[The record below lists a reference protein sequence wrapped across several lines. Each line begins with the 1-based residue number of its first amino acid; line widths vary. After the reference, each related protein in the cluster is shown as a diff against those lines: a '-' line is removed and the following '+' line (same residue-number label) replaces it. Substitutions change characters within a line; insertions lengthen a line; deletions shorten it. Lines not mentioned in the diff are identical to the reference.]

1 MKPKIYR
8 LVKSVNPITGKTN
21 FRIEHKTRF
30 LWVTEWWLVK
40 MTNGKKTKELVFSKR
55 KKAEKIYNS
64 LIAKQ
69 ANVLNTNA

>member
-8 LVKSVNPITGKTN
+8 LVKAVNPVTGKTN
-21 FRIEHKTRF
+21 FRIEQGHRF
-30 LWVTEWWLVK
+30 FWVTEWLLVT
-40 MTNGKKTKELVFSKR
+40 MWDGKKSKNLIFSKR
-55 KKAEKIYNS
+55 KKAEKVYNS